1 MDSIKQLSK
10 PRSISMTDDQYQRLM
25 SFGNGNAS
33 FGLRSVMAVVNEL
46 DGMGMLKSAKEA
58 GCLQLKAGVL

>member
-1 MDSIKQLSK
+1 
-10 PRSISMTDDQYQRLM
+10 MTDDQYQRLM